1 MVVFAVAK
9 YFRGKDYMN
18 APWLFAEAYK
28 YRVLHSCFS
37 KSKFF
42 KSYDVFF
49 RQKCETFSRS
59 SEAVFE
65 LATRFAAPYEP
76 DTLVSA
82 AKQLDAKRLLFHE
95 LTQVALWGNATDL
108 SLLIN
113 MTEEDIK
120 RLQASGSESL
130 AASEKNII
138 GNHMDKVW
146 DHVSSDQFGG
156 PDKKGGRFDIVMDNA
171 GFELYSDLVYAD
183 WLMQSGL
190 ASEVRF
196 HGKRFAWFVSDV
208 TDADFKWLINQMV
221 YGHLFADATDED
233 IEALRTMGHRW
244 KDYVTQGKWVYEQH
258 PFWSEYLA
266 HPTTPVR
273 PTLFYLI
280 KRDRPCAVTGWTF
293 WDLKAE
299 APDLFNHLADSD
311 LVIFKGDLN
320 RTFSQNLTSHSRI
333 SSAYQAAD
341 RSVSF
346 QIVSSRT
353 TATPRLT
360 RRSTWPSARWRP
372 RRARRRSCRSER
384 SSRTWWSGSRP
395 TWRPGWTRT
404 SPGGRLA
411 ASTPSYF

>member
-1 MVVFAVAK
+1 MLTSSPRAVAK

-37 KSKFF
+37 RSKFF

-76 DTLVSA
+76 DTSLPA
-82 AKQLDAKRLLFHE
+82 DKQLDAKRLLFHE

-138 GNHMDKVW
+138 GNHLEKVW
-146 DHVSSDQFGG
+146 QYVSSDKFGG
-156 PDKKGGRFDIVMDNA
+156 SKKGGRFDFVMDNA

-190 ASEVRF
+190 ASECRF

-221 YGHLFADATDED
+221 YGHLFPEASDED
-233 IEALRTMGHRW
+233 LEALRTMGNRW
-244 KDYVTQGKWVYEQH
+244 RDYVAKGKWVYEQH
-258 PFWSEYLA
+258 PFWSESLQRFLPLSSRMYA
-266 HPTTPVR
+266 DSHPTCSQSRAGRSGTSR
-273 PTLFYLI
+273 PRRLTCSTTS
-280 KRDRPCAVTGWTF
+280 P
-293 WDLKAE
+293 
-299 APDLFNHLADSD
+299 S
-311 LVIFKGDLN
+311 
-320 RTFSQNLTSHSRI
+320 RTWS
-333 SSAYQAAD
+333 
-341 RSVSF
+341 
-346 QIVSSRT
+346 SSRATSTTASSPT
-353 TATPRLT
+353 TATPRPT
-360 RRSTWPSARWRP
+360 RPSTWPSGPWPP
-372 RRARRRSCRSER
+372 RRARRP
-384 SSRTWWSGSRP
+384 SSR
-395 TWRPGWTRT
+395 
-404 SPGGRLA
+404 
-411 ASTPSYF
+411 

>member
-1 MVVFAVAK
+1 M
-9 YFRGKDYMN
+9 
-18 APWLFAEAYK
+18 
-28 YRVLHSCFS
+28 LHSCFS
-37 KSKFF
+37 LSKFF

-76 DTLVSA
+76 DTTLSA
-82 AKQLDAKRLLFHE
+82 DKQLDLKRLLFHE
-95 LTQVALWGNATDL
+95 LTQVSLWGNATDL

-146 DHVSSDQFGG
+146 EYVSSPKFGG
-156 PDKKGGRFDIVMDNA
+156 DKKGGRFDFVMDNA

-221 YGHLFADATDED
+221 YGHLFTDASDVD
-233 IEALRTMGHRW
+233 VEALRTMGNRW
-244 KDYVTQGKWVYEQH
+244 KDYVAQGKWIYEQH
-258 PFWSEYLA
+258 PFWSESTPWLSRLPLTSENA
-266 HPTTPVR
+266 NSRLPVLQSPAGLSGTSRLKRLTCSTTSPNQTSSSSRATSTVS
-273 PTLFYLI
+273 
-280 KRDRPCAVTGWTF
+280 
-293 WDLKAE
+293 
-299 APDLFNHLADSD
+299 PDLAA
-311 LVIFKGDLN
+311 
-320 RTFSQNLTSHSRI
+320 TLT
-333 SSAYQAAD
+333 
-341 RSVSF
+341 
-346 QIVSSRT
+346 
-353 TATPRLT
+353 
-360 RRSTWPSARWRP
+360 PSALP
-372 RRARRRSCRSER
+372 LI
-384 SSRTWWSGSRP
+384 
-395 TWRPGWTRT
+395 T
-404 SPGGRLA
+404 S
-411 ASTPSYF
+411 ASFLQTAS